1 MKLMEEISNL
11 RDVMRAVQCLLDRIN
26 PMLEYQENPIEHF
39 HIPNPNEGPDCYPM
53 SAAEK
58 DWWSDLKAILISQRN
73 CIEARLQVL
82 TREPNYVKIQ
92 EDLAEWQRDTEE
104 LNRVVG
110 KARDNFDREAYN
122 AARAELKRLA
132 KFRFDHRKALRE
144 LESPPGKCWLQWLI
158 DEHFSTRTGAN
169 SAEIDKLVESFAT
182 KLSIGND
189 EDKEEEDSGESQ
201 VAQGKAA
208 D

>member
-1 MKLMEEISNL
+1 
-11 RDVMRAVQCLLDRIN
+11 
-26 PMLEYQENPIEHF
+26 
-39 HIPNPNEGPDCYPM
+39 
-53 SAAEK
+53 
-58 DWWSDLKAILISQRN
+58 
-73 CIEARLQVL
+73 VL